1 MKRRTLFAAAAATM
15 SLALGLSACGGNGA
29 AGGGGGEDGDNT
41 PVTLTFVTGFPEK
54 LENNDGFWMF
64 RDKLAEKAPWVTI
77 EYRGGPEVIAPTQLI
92 ESVSSGAID
101 GAHLPGDYYTGQLP
115 AMEIQRF
122 TPFSPQQERENGLV
136 ELWQEVHEPIGVH
149 LVGRTHSGIPQ
160 VIMLKDRIDT
170 PDLTGKSV
178 RVSST
183 TSNMVR
189 ALGGTPV
196 EMPGSEVYTALERG
210 VVQGTTWTSVGVT
223 GLGLEKQAKYYM
235 VPRFYD
241 SVANTVINQ
250 DTWDGLEPATQEA
263 ITEAMAEAEP
273 AIFEHYQALQAD
285 ETQKWLD
292 AGVERLEFNDED
304 TQRMLKIAYIDAW
317 DTLDWN
323 RITSDSPAA
332 LQIRERFEA
341 EYGGDLKEV
350 VPGGI
355 DIKGTSEQ

>member
-1 MKRRTLFAAAAATM
+1 MKRRTLFAAAAATA
-15 SLALGLSACGGNGA
+15 SLALGLSACGGGG
-29 AGGGGGEDGDNT
+29 AGGGGGADGDQT

-64 RDKLAEKAPWVTI
+64 RDKLKEKAPWVTI

-122 TPFSPQQERENGLV
+122 TPYSPQQERENGLI
-136 ELWQEVHEPIGVH
+136 ELWQEVHAPIGVH
-149 LVGRTHSGIPQ
+149 LVGRTHAGIPQ
-160 VIMLKDRIDT
+160 VIMLKDKIDK

-196 EMPGSEVYTALERG
+196 EMPGGEVYTAMERG
-210 VVQGTTWTSVGVT
+210 VVQGTTWTSVGAT
-223 GLGLEKQAKYYM
+223 GFGFEKQAKFYI

-250 DTWDGLEPATQEA
+250 DRWDELEPETQKA
-263 ITEAMAEAEP
+263 ITEAMAESEP
-273 AIFEHYQALQAD
+273 LIFEHYQKLQAE

-292 AGVERLEFNDED
+292 AGVQRIEFTGADAEK
-304 TQRMLKIAYIDAW
+304 MLKIAYVDAW

-323 RITSDSPAA
+323 RITKDSPGA
-332 LQIRERFEA
+332 LKIREEFEKQ
-341 EYGGDLKEV
+341 YTGDLTKV